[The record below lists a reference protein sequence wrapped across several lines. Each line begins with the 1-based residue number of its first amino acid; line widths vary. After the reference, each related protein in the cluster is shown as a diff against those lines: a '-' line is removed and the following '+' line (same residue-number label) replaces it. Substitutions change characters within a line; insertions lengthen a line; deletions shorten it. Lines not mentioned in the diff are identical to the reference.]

1 MIAEVA
7 DTAAISVVI
16 TTIQTQTL
24 VRVILCS
31 QKWEVYKLKRHY
43 L

>member
-7 DTAAISVVI
+7 DTAAISVEI

-24 VRVILCS
+24 VQVIFFSEMGGL
-31 QKWEVYKLKRHY
+31 YT
-43 L
+43 